1 MYGQEKVKKQ
11 EAEEYAKSINASY
24 RCVSALSGTGLNELF
39 FSIAKS
45 LINSEEKE
53 STAEES
59 SKQGDNKEFTLKKEN
74 KSKKHKEKKICCQ

>member
-53 STAEES
+53 STAEEN

>member
-11 EAEEYAKSINASY
+11 EAEEYAKSIKASY

-53 STAEES
+53 STAEEN

>member
-74 KSKKHKEKKICCQ
+74 KSKKNKEKKKCCQ